1 MKNLRKDS
9 CLEGDAWLM
18 LSASIGNVLKGH
30 VEESKWERNV
40 QVMESVTLDYHVDI
54 IESGHITLNVLLR
67 DR

>member
-1 MKNLRKDS
+1 
-9 CLEGDAWLM
+9 M